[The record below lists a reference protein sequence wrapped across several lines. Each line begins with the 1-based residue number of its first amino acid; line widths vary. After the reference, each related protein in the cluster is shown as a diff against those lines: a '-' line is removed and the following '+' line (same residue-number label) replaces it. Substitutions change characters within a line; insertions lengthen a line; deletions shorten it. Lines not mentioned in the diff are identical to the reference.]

1 MHKSYLIPWLLMASF
16 TIHST
21 AQAQSEATSIKNI
34 SARDGFKVEL
44 LYTVPKEKLGSW
56 VNLCVD
62 DKNRIIASD
71 QFGGLYRFPAPET
84 EKNLDQSKIEKF
96 LPIFVRPTDSSGR
109 IRCPLRSRSTITK
122 KDGKRDIQ
130 TDRLEWG

>member
-21 AQAQSEATSIKNI
+21 AEAQSEATSIKNI

-84 EKNLDQSKIEKF
+84 GKNLDQSKIEKI
-96 LPIFVRPTDSSGR
+96 PAD
-109 IRCPLRSRSTITK
+109 IRAANGLLWAFDAATSRSTITK
-122 KDGKRDIQ
+122 KRWKAGY
-130 TDRLEWG
+130 TN